1 MHIEFHNDSF
11 LARLRRAGIEP
22 TDSSALKVK
31 KTIMVFAMAL
41 MTAAPVCWLAL
52 YWKMGL
58 QWSSTLPLTYQ
69 VVSICSLIFY
79 VYRGG
84 FERFSYIQLGLILFF
99 PFVVQLSIGNFISAS
114 GAVLWGVLAPVTASL
129 VLGARQ
135 SMPWFVAFISLLMI
149 CGYIDLETV
158 DTGMTRSAV
167 SVRTITA
174 FFALNFIAI
183 SAFVYWLIHYS
194 SSENDQHQEQLRAA
208 HDGLSSAQQRSEKLL
223 LNILPRKIAERLK
236 EEPGIIADG
245 HADVSVLF
253 ADIVDF
259 TSKAEGMSPSQVF
272 VMLNR
277 VFSHFDELCSQHRLE
292 KIKTIGD
299 AYMAAGGLHQQL
311 DFDYTAEMVR
321 MAINM
326 QRALSNDPLLR
337 SMSLQVRIG
346 IATGPVIAGV
356 LGTNKFIYDLWGDT
370 VNLASRITAESP
382 PGSIQVDVMTWRRLR
397 KQFGFQ
403 PPLTLQIKGK
413 GPTLIYRLVNPLP
426 NPSEANGRNAQT
438 AE

>member
-1 MHIEFHNDSF
+1 MHIEFHNESF

-22 TDSSALKVK
+22 DDSSVLRVK

-41 MTAAPVCWLAL
+41 MTVAPVCWLAL

-69 VVSICSLIFY
+69 LASICSLVFY

-84 FERFSYIQLGLILFF
+84 FERFSQIQLGLILFF
-99 PFVVQLSIGNFISAS
+99 PFVVQLSIGNFIIAS

-135 SMPWFVAFISLLMI
+135 SMPWFVAFVSLLMI
-149 CGYIDLETV
+149 CGYIDFETV
-158 DTGMTRSAV
+158 DTGITRPAV
-167 SVRTITA
+167 SVQTITA

-194 SSENDQHQEQLRAA
+194 CRENDRHQEQLRTA
-208 HDGLSSAQQRSEKLL
+208 HDGLSSAQQRSDKLL
-223 LNILPRKIAERLK
+223 LNILPRQIAERLK
-236 EEPGIIADG
+236 EGRGVIADG

-277 VFSHFDELCSQHRLE
+277 VFSHFDQLCDRHGLE

-311 DFDYTAEMVR
+311 DFDYTAQIVR
-321 MAINM
+321 MAVDM
-326 QRALSNDPLLR
+326 HQALRDDPLLL
-337 SMSLQVRIG
+337 SMSLRLRIG

-356 LGTNKFIYDLWGDT
+356 LGTNKFVYDLWGDT
-370 VNLASRITAESP
+370 VNLASRITAESS
-382 PGSIQVDVMTWRRLR
+382 PGSIQVDMMTWRRLR
-397 KQFGFQ
+397 QQFSFQ
-403 PPLTLQIKGK
+403 PPMTLNIKGK
-413 GPTLIYRLVNPLP
+413 GPTVIYRLSDPLIS
-426 NPSEANGRNAQT
+426 PSESKMQNA
-438 AE
+438 